1 MTQLLNH
8 SDINSIRS
16 ANEEAFFRGP
26 AKAPPPALAYPAADR
41 ADCARVAH
49 RDLQALRPTQLPLRR
64 RTGTRPQA
72 LPIHNRSNRRTPAAR
87 LCAEWRVSSGGRVS
101 RFLPPVAR
109 CPSRH
114 GQSELADGHAK
125 GDRQNNASD
134 FLICPDC
141 GGGTMRRIATVP
153 RSSTHQPFYCDTS

>member
-1 MTQLLNH
+1 MKKHSSAALRKRRHQLLRALPP
-8 SDINSIRS
+8 IEQIV
-16 ANEEAFFRGP
+16 RGSLIETYKRCGRP
-26 AKAPPPALAYPAADR
+26 SCHCVDGPGHGPKRYLSTIARTGERPRLGYVPNGAYPQ
-41 ADCARVAH
+41 VAEF
-49 RDLQALRPTQLPLRR
+49 LAFCRR
-64 RTGTRPQA
+64 LLDA
-72 LPIHNRSNRRTPAAR
+72 HHAN
-87 LCAEWRVSSGGRVS
+87 
-101 RFLPPVAR
+101 
-109 CPSRH
+109 